1 MKKKVVLGIV
11 AGVSVVGGIAGLVIS
26 SVKRLHK
33 AKKYYEEADKLVDKA
48 QDMMYE
54 VDDLLERAQ
63 ELTELFDEEL
73 DEDYEEV
80 GEIVEFPKGDK

>member
-11 AGVSVVGGIAGLVIS
+11 AGVTVVGGMAGLVIS
-26 SVKRLHK
+26 SVKRLRA

-73 DEDYEEV
+73 DEDYEESRD
-80 GEIVEFPKGDK
+80 IVKFPKGEK